1 MAALIPAGI
10 GAVGSIVGG
19 ITGGKGAKKAAKI
32 AQQTAATQIA
42 ASNANRDYQY
52 NLNAP
57 EISNGRGADTTL
69 AGLLNIGGDPAAA
82 ASAFDAYKGSTGYTT
97 RLAEGENA
105 INSNAYARG
114 MGNSGATLKALTR
127 FGQDYGSNE
136 FGKYVGDLQGVSATG
151 ANARGL
157 VANVGGNTV
166 AANNAATGA
175 AGDASANAALLNGS
189 NWAKM
194 FQQLGQAGAAAYGSS
209 YGKPSAQDPSFL
221 SATLPMPTPNPYGLL
236 RPTGF

>member
-19 ITGGKGAKKAAKI
+19 ITSGKGAKKAAQI

-57 EISNGRGADTTL
+57 EISNGRSADTTL

-82 ASAFDAYKGSTGYTT
+82 ASAFDAFKGSDGYVS
-97 RLAEGENA
+97 RLAEGENS

-114 MGNSGATLKALTR
+114 MGDSGATLKALTR
-127 FGQDYGSNE
+127 FGQDYSSNE
-136 FGKYVGDLQGVSATG
+136 FGKYVGDLSGVSSTG
-151 ANARGL
+151 AAARGL
-157 VANVGGNTV
+157 VAGIGQNTV
-166 AANNAATGA
+166 TANNAATQN
-175 AGDASANAALLNGS
+175 AGDASANATLMTSA
-189 NWAKM
+189 NWARIL
-194 FQQLGQAGAAAYGSS
+194 QGLGQAGAAAYGSS
-209 YGKPSAQDPSFL
+209 YGGSKP
-221 SATLPMPTPNPYGLL
+221 LPNVYGM
-236 RPTGF
+236 